1 MQTMNIERAKKRTQL
16 WLSASR
22 DGMVMLLPL
31 TFIRVVVTIALHFP
45 WNDGPQ
51 GRLTESWLLV
61 AARLEAS
68 LGAIMGLG
76 MALCVGS
83 RLYVA
88 LKRVESS
95 WLTPMLVN
103 LLCLV
108 NFSVGMMFLVGGL
121 ENSLGPSLLLGI
133 LTGIVTVEVAHVCI
147 RLTSGAMRPAGL
159 DGSLLFRRSF
169 HQLGPAAFVC
179 VVTSLVMA
187 LLSLL
192 GTGLA
197 QLLQVLVAFDPL
209 RLGGANALNLLIV
222 LVNQLLWLLGLHGG
236 ILVEALGG
244 SLLAQPDVV
253 FDAHLASAN
262 FINTFAY
269 LGGSGATYGLLL
281 SMLLVC
287 RDPQMRRLGKY
298 SAVPAVFNVNE
309 ILVYG
314 LPIVFSPVLVIPF
327 LLAPL
332 VCVSIALLAHGAGW
346 LALSGHAVTWSTPI
360 FISGYVVSGGF
371 AGALTQ
377 LLGVLVSTALYWPF
391 VKRLQA
397 ERSRVQ
403 ADTVIQALVQLCDLD
418 APRRQVLH
426 RFDEL
431 GDFARAL
438 HADFEAALGT
448 PQVFQVYQPK
458 HDVHGKVCGVEA
470 LLRWTHPVHGA
481 ILPAAIIN
489 VAEETR
495 LIKQIGNWSL
505 ETACAA
511 LQDWKRQG
519 VQGICMSVN
528 LSPVQLE
535 DTSYAAF
542 VRLCLGRFGISPSEL
557 ELEVTEGRS
566 LTTTPQAD
574 ATLRKLSAL
583 GVHLSV
589 DDFGMGSSSL
599 LYMQRFE
606 VSAIK
611 IDGSLTR
618 DVMNNS
624 VSSDIIRTI
633 GILGKKQGVRV
644 VAEFV
649 ETAAQRDKLAQLGCD
664 EFQGYLYSPAINSP
678 AFLAYWHQHEGQQFP
693 ETRQVRSQ
701 SEVPHAG

>member
-1 MQTMNIERAKKRTQL
+1 MQPMKLERAKTRAQL

-31 TFIRVVVTIALHFP
+31 TFIRVVITIVLNFP
-45 WNDGPQ
+45 WNDWPQ
-51 GRLTESWLLV
+51 SWGMRPTESWLQV
-61 AARLEAS
+61 AARLDAS
-68 LGAIMGLG
+68 LGVIMGLG
-76 MALCVGS
+76 MALCVGN

-108 NFSVGMMFLVGGL
+108 NFSVGMLFLVGGL
-121 ENSLGPSLLLGI
+121 EDSLGQALLLGI
-133 LTGIVTVEVAHVCI
+133 LTGILTVEVFHVYI
-147 RLTSGAMRPAGL
+147 RLMPGFTRLVGL

-179 VVTSLVMA
+179 VVTTLVIA
-187 LLSLL
+187 LLSQLGSGFTHTLQMLPAFELL
-192 GTGLA
+192 R
-197 QLLQVLVAFDPL
+197 Q
-209 RLGGANALNLLIV
+209 GGAYALNLLIV
-222 LVNQLLWLLGLHGG
+222 FVNQLLWLLGLHGG
-236 ILVEALGG
+236 ILVEAFG
-244 SLLAQPDVV
+244 SGLLAKPDVV
-253 FDAHLASAN
+253 FDARLASAN
-262 FINTFAY
+262 FVNTFAY

-281 SMLLVC
+281 AMWLVC
-287 RDPQMRRLGKY
+287 KDAQLRRLGKY
-298 SAVPAVFNVNE
+298 SVVPAVFNVNE
-309 ILVYG
+309 ILVFG
-314 LPIVFSPVLVIPF
+314 LPIIFSPILLMPF

-332 VCVSIALLAHGAGW
+332 ACASIALVAHSAGW
-346 LALSGHAVTWSTPI
+346 LVLSGHAVKWSTPI
-360 FISGYVVSGGF
+360 FISGYVVAGGL
-371 AGALTQ
+371 AGVVTQ
-377 LLGVLVSTALYWPF
+377 LVGVLVSTALYWPF

-403 ADTVIQALVQLCDLD
+403 ADTVTQALVQLCHLE

-438 HADFEAALGT
+438 HVDFEAALGT

-458 HDVHGKVCGVEA
+458 HDVRGRVCGVEA
-470 LLRWTHPVHGA
+470 LLRWNHPVHGA
-481 ILPAAIIN
+481 IMPAAIIN

-495 LIKQIGNWSL
+495 LINRIGNWSL

-511 LQDWKRQG
+511 LQDWKDQG
-519 VQGICMSVN
+519 VDGICMSVN
-528 LSPVQLE
+528 LSPVQL
-535 DTSYAAF
+535 DDASYAAF
-542 VRLCLGRFGISPSEL
+542 VGQCLARFDLSPSEL
-557 ELEVTEGRS
+557 ELEVTEGRTLATS
-566 LTTTPQAD
+566 PQAD

-618 DVMNNS
+618 DVMSNS
-624 VSSDIIRTI
+624 VSSDIIRSI
-633 GILGKKQGVRV
+633 GMLGKKQGVRV

-664 EFQGYLYSPAINSP
+664 EFQGYLYSPAISSK
-678 AFLAYWHQHEGQQFP
+678 AFLVYWHQHEGRRRP
-693 ETRQVRSQ
+693 EMRPLL
-701 SEVPHAG
+701 SE